1 MFLSFIVST
10 SKFNWRLYLYFECK
24 DRWLTVLQQYIIYI
38 YVLNKAFNCVSACYI
53 RFKKNYGNSYGLI
66 SDKKRHS

>member
-1 MFLSFIVST
+1 MFLSLIVST

-38 YVLNKAFNCVSACYI
+38 YVLNKAFN
-53 RFKKNYGNSYGLI
+53 
-66 SDKKRHS
+66 